1 MTETRN
7 SSGPEPGER
16 RPAEQE
22 AVRTTSVGGRP
33 PGSGKAIGN
42 IPRGVEVLVKKA
54 SVDPEFREL
63 LLEKRAEAAKE
74 IDLELE
80 PAEAMMLKAVPREQL
95 EVIIDRTT
103 VERKHR
109 RVFLGCVGAAM
120 LAALA
125 GTALVIAFRGEIN
138 NVFNSFG
145 HTVQGIQPDRIEAPR

>member
-95 EVIIDRTT
+95 EAIINRTT
-103 VERKHR
+103 VEPKNR
-109 RVFLGCVGAAM
+109 RTFLGCTGWAM

-125 GTALVIAFRGEIN
+125 GVAAVVTFREELTDIFNDYIN
-138 NVFNSFG
+138 CLGNR
-145 HTVQGIQPDRIEAPR
+145 P